1 MRPVYLN
8 TDFARSVETRRAQGA
23 GTMLDDNPATTD
35 NPTTTDDADNGV
47 DPSTFGDRNK
57 QLFYKRRTLQAEID
71 LLEATSADPATNRQ
85 LTRARRHLERLTEK
99 IVTTNFGLVRSY
111 VGRFSSHTSRDDS
124 ADFEA
129 AGLMGLMKAI
139 DSYDPDQGTFA
150 QWAYRPIKR
159 EVLRSVRDAEYANMN
174 PSDFERR
181 PEILRA
187 AAGLAGGADSDAAP
201 SVEEVA
207 VAAQVTVEQVQRVL
221 HAPTLTS
228 LATPVGTD
236 GGETELGELLPDPGG
251 DLLEGVITSLSVS
264 ALEEHGLT
272 ALEPRELF
280 VIVRRFGLDG
290 EPPQRLSSIGDKLGL
305 SREAARQIESK
316 GLAKLGHP
324 VTLRRLVRQG

>member
-1 MRPVYLN
+1 MQRHITL
-8 TDFARSVETRRAQGA
+8 FARSADRRRVQGA
-23 GTMLDDNPATTD
+23 GPMTD
-35 NPTTTDDADNGV
+35 NQTDRHETAE
-47 DPSTFGDRNK
+47 DPATFGDRNK
-57 QLFYKRRTLQAEID
+57 KLFYERRTIMAEID
-71 LLEATSADPATNRQ
+71 RLEATTAEPEADRQ
-85 LTRARRHLERLTEK
+85 LTRLRRSLEHLTEK

-111 VGRFSSHTSRDDS
+111 VGRFSSHTSREDS

-187 AAGLAGGADSDAAP
+187 AAELAAEDAPASDEDIAAK
-201 SVEEVA
+201 A
-207 VAAQVTVEQVQRVL
+207 HVTVEQAKRVL

-228 LATPVGTD
+228 LATPVGSD
-236 GGETELGELLPDPGG
+236 GGETELGELIPDAGG
-251 DLLEGVITSLSVS
+251 DLLDEVITSLSVS